1 MTIFNKKAYVLIRFL
16 FLLSQIED
24 EENCSYDYVE
34 VMEGSGGL
42 LIGRYCGSVVSGFY
56 FYLYAISWTFLLQK
70 NPDITSLYDELV
82 VRFIS
87 DSTMAYQGFSMSYV
101 AVDNTSREDMEYSN
115 EYDNYNNV
123 NNNNNNRDTLD
134 SRSMMEQY

>member
-1 MTIFNKKAYVLIRFL
+1 MN
-16 FLLSQIED
+16 
-24 EENCSYDYVE
+24 
-34 VMEGSGGL
+34 
-42 LIGRYCGSVVSGFY
+42 
-56 FYLYAISWTFLLQK
+56 FLLQK